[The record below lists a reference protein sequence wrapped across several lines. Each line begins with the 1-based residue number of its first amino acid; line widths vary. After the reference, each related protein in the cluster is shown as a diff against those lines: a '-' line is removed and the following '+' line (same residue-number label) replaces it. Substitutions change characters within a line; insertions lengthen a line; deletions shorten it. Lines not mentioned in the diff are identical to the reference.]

1 MTQQNK
7 ETIMRNVL
15 ICIAL
20 WLTAVTAALAQTPQ
34 RPVPQR
40 LVNDLAGLMNPDKA
54 EALEDSLVR
63 FSRATSTQVAVV
75 TVSSL
80 GGRDIAEFAQEL
92 GEKWGVGDKKK
103 DNGVV
108 IIVKPKNDDGRGQAF
123 IGTGYGLEGALPDIT
138 CTAIVRDKMIP
149 HFKNNDYSAG
159 IEAGAAAVMRAV
171 RGEYSADGEEEDV
184 AVAALCLALAA
195 IFVVVVLAVVLGSS
209 NNSQTGADGGH
220 ISWGGLD
227 AGGNAHTSSSIGG
240 IGGSGGISFGGF
252 GGGHFGGGGGGG
264 SW

>member
-1 MTQQNK
+1 M
-7 ETIMRNVL
+7 
-15 ICIAL
+15 AL
-20 WLTAVTAALAQTPQ
+20 WLAAVTAAMAQLPQ
-34 RPVPQR
+34 RPEPQR
-40 LVNDLAGLMNPDKA
+40 LVNDLAGLMSPDKV

-63 FSRATSTQVAVV
+63 FSRSTSTQVTVV

-80 GGRDIAEFAQEL
+80 EGRDIAEFAQEL

-108 IIVKPKNDDGRGQAF
+108 IIIKPKNDDGRGQAF

-159 IEAGAAAVMRAV
+159 IEAGAVAVMQAV
-171 RGEYSADGEEEDV
+171 RGEYSADGEDDD
-184 AVAALCLALAA
+184 AALAALCLAIAA
-195 IFVVVVLAVVLGSS
+195 VFGVVVLVAVFGSS

-227 AGGNAHTSSSIGG
+227 AMGGSDHTSSSVGG

>member
-1 MTQQNK
+1 
-7 ETIMRNVL
+7 MRNVL

-20 WLTAVTAALAQTPQ
+20 WLAVAVATLAQMPQ
-34 RPVPQR
+34 RPEPQR
-40 LVNDLAGLMNPDKA
+40 LVNDLAGLLTPDKV
-54 EALEDSLVR
+54 EALEDSLAR

-92 GEKWGVGDKKK
+92 GEKWGVGDKEK

-149 HFKNNDYSAG
+149 HFKSNDYSAG
-159 IEAGAAAVMRAV
+159 IEAGAVAVMRAV
-171 RGEYSADGEEEDV
+171 RGEYSADGEEDDA

-195 IFVVVVLAVVLGSS
+195 IFVIVVLVVVLGSS
-209 NNSQTGADGGH
+209 NNSQTGTDGGH

-227 AGGNAHTSSSIGG
+227 AMGGNAHSSSSAGDIGD
-240 IGGSGGISFGGF
+240 SGGISFGGF